1 MTTTK
6 TLAFATAAF
15 VAAATCL
22 WAAPEASE
30 PQKPAEPT
38 TFGEAYKL
46 AQTLRGKKQKEE
58 AAAMA
63 LKAAELAQKP
73 DDKATAL
80 WYRGDIYWDK
90 NTRDIQEKYGLE
102 ALAVEG
108 ISPAR
113 RVSSVKDILAKI
125 YVEQGAKGLEKA
137 RNLVK
142 ATLEHPSMSNATHRI
157 DISAALANV
166 EFENFKVDDARGRLA
181 ALESISSL
189 TTADKAQILRARTE
203 LEKKIG
209 DYAAAC
215 ALLKRIYDDKA
226 QNPKARLDAATY
238 AIWFLRE
245 DNKQEEALALAR
257 AFFDDSSVE
266 VGGKHERLA
275 DTIVRTEVS
284 LKRIDAARK
293 AIAALAARKPADA
306 RGAAAI
312 DRAVASLTY
321 FVDFAEGKFE
331 ACRAAILADPG
342 KYRGTTETKD
352 LSTVFFNRGEYAKAA
367 EIGALFWNR
376 PSVPWGHDH
385 FFRSIPV
392 AYWRSGNPKG
402 AAEILRGQAETM
414 TGVSEGRRLGF
425 KMAAKFYEN
434 GSLSKGDARGMTTK
448 VEPKVARDAFQE
460 AAKQLVSIGK
470 IEEPRMLYEM
480 RKALFVPHRR
490 NIAPVRYVRNAP
502 TDVGSWKASGLATEK
517 NRNVCDMK
525 FGKQNAERLI
535 TDVAVARG
543 DKVNASGEAED
554 DRPIAWFWVC
564 YDEYG
569 IHLMFEH
576 YDPKFADVL
585 LGKAGAIGYEMYFGV
600 DELGPAFQ
608 FGINPS
614 LKEFEYCPPWNSPHK
629 YFRRLENYAD
639 FSTRPSDEGY
649 ATAMNISWA
658 LVYDRLP
665 DNGSEWPFEMICWA
679 RNGGVTWGGTDI
691 WQRSEWGHWR
701 FEGFTPQVRAAIR
714 RQIIYKALKR
724 YRGARNFAS
733 GGVIGKWQDA
743 ELGDPAFYAERLA
756 PLVAKL
762 DGYAKLAEGEI
773 DDKLAEKL
781 FFEVVPG
788 WYDFGYEA
796 SELRSD
802 YLLEQLTQ

>member
-1 MTTTK
+1 MKKGK
-6 TLAFATAAF
+6 TLAFASAALL
-15 VAAATCL
+15 AAVSCL
-22 WAAPEASE
+22 WAAPETAE
-30 PQKPAEPT
+30 PQKPAEPA

-46 AQTLRGKKQKEE
+46 AQTLRGKGQKEE

-63 LKAAELAQKP
+63 LKAAELATRP

-80 WYRGDIYWDK
+80 WYRGDIYWNK

-102 ALAVEG
+102 ALSVEG

-113 RVSSVKDILAKI
+113 RVFSVKDILTKI
-125 YVEQGAKGLEKA
+125 YVEQGAEGLEKA
-137 RNLVK
+137 RSLVE
-142 ATLEHPSMSNATHRI
+142 AALAHPSMSNATYRI
-157 DISAALANV
+157 DVSAALANV
-166 EFENFKVDDARGRLA
+166 EFENFKVDDARARLA
-181 ALESISSL
+181 ALEGVPSL
-189 TTADKAQILRARTE
+189 TSADKAQLLRARADI
-203 LEKKIG
+203 EKKVG
-209 DYAAAC
+209 DYPAAC
-215 ALLKRIYDDKA
+215 ALLKRIYEDKA
-226 QNPKARLDAATY
+226 QQPKTRLDAVLG
-238 AIWFLRE
+238 AIALMRD
-245 DNKQEEALALAR
+245 DNKREEALALAR

-293 AIAALAARKPADA
+293 AIAALAVRKPDDE

-331 ACRAAILADPG
+331 ACRAAILANPG

-367 EIGALFWNR
+367 EIGSLFWNK
-376 PSVPWGHDH
+376 PSVPWGHDP

-402 AAEILRGQAETM
+402 AAEFLRGQAETM

-425 KMAAKFYEN
+425 KMAAKFYES
-434 GSLSKGDARGMTTK
+434 GSLSKGDARGMASK

-517 NRNVCDMK
+517 NRNVCDVK

-600 DELGPAFQ
+600 DDLGPAFQ

-629 YFRRLENYAD
+629 YFRRLEDYAD

-743 ELGDPAFYAERLA
+743 ELGDPVFYGERLA

-773 DDKLAEKL
+773 DDKLTEKL
-781 FFEVVPG
+781 FSEAVPG

>member
-266 VGGKHERLA
+266 VGGKHEKLA
-275 DTIVRTEVS
+275 DAIVKTEVS
-284 LKRIDAARK
+284 LKRFDAARK
-293 AIAALAARKPADA
+293 TIATLAARKPADQ

-312 DRAVASLTY
+312 DGAVAALTY
-321 FVDFAEGKFE
+321 AVDFAEGKFE
-331 ACRAAILADPG
+331 ACRAAILAHPD
-342 KYRGTTETKD
+342 KYRGTPETKD

-367 EIGALFWNR
+367 EVGALFWNR
-376 PSVPWGHDH
+376 PNIPWGHDL

-392 AYWRSGNPKG
+392 AYWRAGNPKG
-402 AAEILRGQAETM
+402 AAEFLRGQAETM
-414 TGVSEGRRLGF
+414 TGLSDGRRLGF
-425 KMAAKFYEN
+425 KMAAQFFEK
-434 GSLSKGDARGMTTK
+434 GSLSKGDARNMTSK
-448 VEPKVARDAFQE
+448 VEPKVAQIAFLE
-460 AAKQLVSIGK
+460 AAKQLVSIGR

-480 RKALFVPHRR
+480 REALFVQHRR
-490 NIAPVRYVRNAP
+490 NIAPARYVKNAP

-517 NRNVCDMK
+517 KRNVCDMK
-525 FGKQNAERLI
+525 FGAANAQRLI

-569 IHLMFEH
+569 IHLLFEH
-576 YDPKFADVL
+576 YDPKYADVL

-600 DELGPAFQ
+600 DDLGPVFQ
-608 FGINPS
+608 FGINPL
-614 LKEFEYCPPWNSPHK
+614 LKDFEYCPPWNSPHK
-629 YFRRLENYAD
+629 YFRRLEKYAD
-639 FSTRPSDEGY
+639 FSSRPSDEGY
-649 ATAMNISWA
+649 ATAMNIPWT

-679 RNGGVTWGGTDI
+679 RGGGVTWGGTDI

-701 FEGFTPQVRAAIR
+701 FEGLTPQVRAAIR
-714 RQIIYKALKR
+714 RQIIYKALQR
-724 YRGARNFAS
+724 YRDARNFAR

-743 ELGDPAFYAERLA
+743 ELGDPAFYDERLA
-756 PLVAKL
+756 PLVGKL
-762 DGYAKLAEGEI
+762 DEYAKMAEGEI

-781 FFEVVPG
+781 FAEAVPG
-788 WYDFGYEA
+788 WYDFEYEA
-796 SELRSD
+796 SERRSD
-802 YLLEQLTQ
+802 YLMEKLTE

>member
-1 MTTTK
+1 MKTVK
-6 TLAFATAAF
+6 TLAFASAALL
-15 VAAATCL
+15 AAVSCL
-22 WAAPEASE
+22 WAAPETAE
-30 PQKPAEPT
+30 PQKPAEPA

-46 AQTLRGKKQKEE
+46 AQTLRGKGQKEE

-63 LKAAELAQKP
+63 LKAAELATKP

-80 WYRGDIYWDK
+80 WYRGDIYWNK

-102 ALAVEG
+102 ALSVEG

-113 RVSSVKDILAKI
+113 RVFSVKDILAKI
-125 YVEQGAKGLEKA
+125 YVEQGDKGLEKA
-137 RNLVK
+137 RSLVE
-142 ATLEHPSMSNATHRI
+142 ATLAHPSMSNAMHRI
-157 DISAALANV
+157 DVTAALAKA
-166 EFENFKVDDARGRLA
+166 EFENFKVDDARARLA
-181 ALESISSL
+181 ALESIPSL
-189 TTADKAQILRARTE
+189 TTADKAQLLRARAE
-203 LEKKIG
+203 IEKKVG
-209 DYAAAC
+209 DYTTAC

-226 QNPKARLDAATY
+226 QQPKARLDAVFG
-238 AIWFLRE
+238 AIGLLRD
-245 DNKQEEALALAR
+245 DNKREEALALAR

-293 AIAALAARKPADA
+293 AIDALAARKPADE

-376 PSVPWGHDH
+376 PSVPWGHDL

-402 AAEILRGQAETM
+402 AAEFLRGQAETM

-425 KMAAKFYEN
+425 KMAAKFYET
-434 GSLSKGDARGMTTK
+434 GSLSKGDARGMTSK

-585 LGKAGAIGYEMYFGV
+585 LGKASAIGYEMYFGV
-600 DELGPAFQ
+600 DDLGPAFQ

-649 ATAMNISWA
+649 ATAMNISWT

-679 RNGGVTWGGTDI
+679 RGGGVTWGGTDI

-743 ELGDPAFYAERLA
+743 ELGDPAFYSERLA
-756 PLVAKL
+756 PLVEKL
-762 DGYAKLAEGEI
+762 DGYAKMADGEI

-781 FFEVVPG
+781 FFEAVPG
-788 WYDFGYEA
+788 WYDFDYEVA
-796 SELRSD
+796 ERRSD
-802 YLLEQLTQ
+802 YLMEKLTE